1 MLVVLL
7 AGQAMASM
15 DAAIVTVA
23 APSIRADLDASG
35 AATQLIL
42 VGYLLSYGACVV
54 TGARIGARIGPRA
67 AFLVGLAGF
76 LAASLAAGLATGPWL
91 LVAARVGQGTAGA
104 VMVPQVIVFIQCVF
118 DGEARARAVGYYS
131 LILSV
136 GVLAGQSIGG
146 ALTSADLVGLG
157 WRPLFLL
164 NVPVGLVVLVLAH
177 RHLPRLERT
186 GAGFDIGGTLL
197 LGTSMLALLL
207 PLVFGPGARWPLWM
221 WVLLLGGAAG
231 VVGFGRYERRR
242 AQGGRAQLLD
252 LSVLADRRVAA
263 AGVAV
268 CAAMGGYSALVFA
281 LTLHMQESLGL
292 SALQSGA
299 TIACYAAGFG
309 ASSLFWRTVCARV
322 GIAYAVWGYAGFGV
336 AVLLIAYVVQDAIPW
351 YSIPPLIAGGWC
363 HAVTFAPLFNH
374 VLERVEQ
381 RHAAELSGLLSTA
394 TLLAA
399 AASIAGLGSLYLAA
413 PASSEGLVRVALVVA
428 ASMFPAALCA
438 AYAISRSRSAQSSAR
453 SSLQLEA
460 ARASAQNQ
468 GRGE

>member
-1 MLVVLL
+1 VLL

-23 APSIRADLDASG
+23 APSIRADLNASG
-35 AATQLIL
+35 AAVQLIL
-42 VGYLLSYGACVV
+42 VGYLLSYGVSVV

-67 AFLVGLAGF
+67 AFLIGLAGF

-91 LVAARVGQGTAGA
+91 LVAARVVQGAAGA
-104 VMVPQVIVFIQCVF
+104 VMVPQVIVFIQRVF

-146 ALTSADLVGLG
+146 ALVSADLLGLG

-164 NVPVGLVVLVLAH
+164 NLPVGLVVLWLAR

-186 GAGFDIGGTLL
+186 GAGFDTGGMLL
-197 LGTSMLALLL
+197 LGASMLALLV
-207 PLVFGPGARWPLWM
+207 PLVFGPDAHWPW
-221 WVLLLGGAAG
+221 WSWALLLGGAAG
-231 VVGFGRYERRR
+231 VLGFGRYERRR
-242 AQGGRAQLLD
+242 AEGGYAQLLD
-252 LSVLADRRVAA
+252 LSMLADRRVAA

-268 CAAMGGYSALVFA
+268 CTAMGGYSALVFV
-281 LTLHMQESLGL
+281 LTLHMQESLGF

-309 ASSLFWRTVCARV
+309 ASSLSWRAVGARL
-322 GIAYAVWGYAGFGV
+322 GIAYTVWGYAGFGV
-336 AVLLIAYVVQDAIPW
+336 AVLLIACLARHGIPLYAIPV
-351 YSIPPLIAGGWC
+351 LFAGGWC
-363 HAVTFAPLFNH
+363 HAVTFALLFNH

-381 RHAAELSGLLSTA
+381 RHAAELSGLLSTV
-394 TLLAA
+394 TLLAG

-413 PASSEGLVRVALVVA
+413 PTSSGGLVRVALVVA
-428 ASMFPAALCA
+428 TSMLPAALCA
-438 AYAISRSRSAQSSAR
+438 AYAISRRQAPHSAAP
-453 SSLQLEA
+453 SSLQ
-460 ARASAQNQ
+460 SA
-468 GRGE
+468 